1 MGVFFARNT
10 VPVALVA
17 PVAACAH
24 SGGKGANGGHTDVAS
39 FNIQFLANFKYRDD
53 AVLYSDHHPVRFRI
67 QVGRTTTKLYAI

>member
-1 MGVFFARNT
+1 MGVFFARIT
-10 VPVALVA
+10 VPVALLA

-24 SGGKGANGGHTDVAS
+24 SGGKGANGGHFSIVS
-39 FNIQFLANFKYRDD
+39 FYIQFLGNSKYRDD